1 MEQCHTTC
9 ADGPLAA
16 DDVAS
21 RLRRALSTAWLAT
34 RREHDSRRALS
45 LIELGSCLLFDQPS
59 LERSALCQALD
70 VSEGHLSRRFQSEL
84 GISFA
89 EQRARLRIAR
99 FVTHVARDRW
109 SYLDA
114 ALASGFGSYSQL
126 HRVFTRVVQ
135 ASPRSYFSVT
145 ARNLRANRITL
156 S

>member
-1 MEQCHTTC
+1 MEQCHATC

-70 VSEGHLSRRFQSEL
+70 VRRQ
-84 GISFA
+84 
-89 EQRARLRIAR
+89 
-99 FVTHVARDRW
+99 
-109 SYLDA
+109 DA
-114 ALASGFGSYSQL
+114 ACHTPWTN
-126 HRVFTRVVQ
+126 HR
-135 ASPRSYFSVT
+135 PGP
-145 ARNLRANRITL
+145 
-156 S
+156 